1 MKVYPITIAF
11 SPVSRHNEQ
20 PIDGCISLFIQ
31 KHNMRYKHFS
41 ICIIQKKKF
50 LRMQNKHNHT
60 IQSEAQ
66 NDKLV
71 QNHAKQKKEDKPKQP
86 VGQTWSLG
94 EFSIS
99 HTINTP

>member
-1 MKVYPITIAF
+1 
-11 SPVSRHNEQ
+11 
-20 PIDGCISLFIQ
+20 
-31 KHNMRYKHFS
+31 
-41 ICIIQKKKF
+41 
-50 LRMQNKHNHT
+50 MQNKHNHT